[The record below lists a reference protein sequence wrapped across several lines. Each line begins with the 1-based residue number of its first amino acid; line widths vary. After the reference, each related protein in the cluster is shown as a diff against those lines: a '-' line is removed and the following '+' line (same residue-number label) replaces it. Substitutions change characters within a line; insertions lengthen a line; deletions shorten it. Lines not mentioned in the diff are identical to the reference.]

1 MNRQTVTAYLL
12 PLFIS
17 LALAAG
23 FYVDGRKVTINNLSS
38 DQWNILPVC
47 IKLDH
52 PDLYDSDLVAD
63 EIEDI
68 DYYTPFFVAGVR
80 FFTLFS
86 NDNYIEGL
94 NKFNFL
100 INFLYTLLWFLFFF
114 YLIHNLPIAILLVLL
129 TRGILWLPGFELWGA
144 GALWTALP
152 RTAFL
157 ALLPLPMILLVGL
170 AKFKNGRFGGAFALG
185 LISNFHPISGLG
197 LIIAFWFTDIIYQ
210 RFILKIQLKTVMRQS
225 IILGILMIIGL
236 SPYIYTYFSEVYLNK
251 PQDPMLFNEILP
263 LRIGEAFRNPFLALS
278 KFAQLRWILFLG
290 IPVLYVFFFYKRLT
304 GQAKENVLFFSIL
317 LIVVFCTSVFTVPLE
332 RLIARKGLNLHMSF
346 QLIRNIKWI
355 MVSVYVFYAVALMS
369 VVSIFKTDMRKHA
382 SWAML
387 FGFLIILLVSRI
399 QPFNKLPIVGDDLI
413 RTTLPNVF
421 SIVEEEYGQD
431 EELDLMY
438 SWINDNI
445 SSEAKFIGPTQL
457 RTACRRSVIFDLKGA
472 SMLIEGNPDKF
483 VQWGIKSLQL
493 TECKNIQCR
502 LDLYKSWGTD
512 FFLTDMVI
520 NGRNSEITIG
530 RWNLYAL

>member
-1 MNRQTVTAYLL
+1 M
-12 PLFIS
+12 
-17 LALAAG
+17 
-23 FYVDGRKVTINNLSS
+23 
-38 DQWNILPVC
+38 
-47 IKLDH
+47 
-52 PDLYDSDLVAD
+52 
-63 EIEDI
+63 
-68 DYYTPFFVAGVR
+68 
-80 FFTLFS
+80 
-86 NDNYIEGL
+86 
-94 NKFNFL
+94 FL
-100 INFLYTLLWFLFFF
+100 
-114 YLIHNLPIAILLVLL
+114 HN
-129 TRGILWLPGFELWGA
+129 TFW
-144 GALWTALP
+144 
-152 RTAFL
+152 
-157 ALLPLPMILLVGL
+157 
-170 AKFKNGRFGGAFALG
+170 
-185 LISNFHPISGLG
+185 
-197 LIIAFWFTDIIYQ
+197 III
-210 RFILKIQLKTVMRQS
+210 
-225 IILGILMIIGL
+225 
-236 SPYIYTYFSEVYLNK
+236 
-251 PQDPMLFNEILP
+251 
-263 LRIGEAFRNPFLALS
+263 
-278 KFAQLRWILFLG
+278 
-290 IPVLYVFFFYKRLT
+290 YVFFFYKRLT